1 MRPLPLEAAMS
12 FLDDLKRKATELQ
25 ATRSVDH
32 DTLARNTGLVEA
44 AAQAA
49 SRYLLDLGK
58 QLEVLR
64 PVSKVSYAFDKK
76 TRLEGM
82 PMVDF
87 RFDARRKRLREQDL
101 IDHISFSCMVRS
113 KEAVTLRKDFVPDSK
128 RLEARLWQSGAHCET
143 ETVRSPETGHFV
155 EMRYVFVPEVRLALK
170 IVPNHDG
177 GTLHFTFNNLDDLE
191 TVECEFA
198 PHEVGQT
205 RRLDELARWWLGEP
219 NRFLEGAGQ
228 LRRIEAR

>member
-1 MRPLPLEAAMS
+1 MS
-12 FLDDLKRKATELQ
+12 YLDDLKRKAAELQ
-25 ATRSVDH
+25 AAKSVDQE
-32 DTLARNTGLVEA
+32 TLRRNTGLVEA

-49 SRYLLDLGK
+49 ARYLMDLGK

-64 PVSKVSYAFDKK
+64 PISKVSYGFDKK
-76 TRLEGM
+76 TRLEGF

-101 IDHISFSCMVRS
+101 IDHISFSCMVRG
-113 KEAVTLRKDFVPDSK
+113 KDTVTLRKDFVPDSK
-128 RLEARLWQSGAHCET
+128 RLEARIWQSGAHCQT
-143 ETVRSPETGHFV
+143 ETARNPETGHFV
-155 EMRYVFVPEVRLALK
+155 EMRYVFVPEVRLSLK

-177 GTLHFTFNNLDDLE
+177 GTLRFAFNNLDDLE

-198 PHEVGQT
+198 PHEIGQT

-219 NRFLEGAGQ
+219 NRFLEGATQ

>member
-1 MRPLPLEAAMS
+1 MS
-12 FLDDLKRKATELQ
+12 YLDDLKRKAAELQ
-25 ATRSVDH
+25 ASRTVDQE
-32 DTLARNTGLVEA
+32 TLKRNTGLVEA
-44 AAQAA
+44 AAQAI
-49 SRYLLDLGK
+49 SRYLMDLGK

-64 PVSKVSYAFDKK
+64 PVSRVSYSFDKK
-76 TRLEGM
+76 TRLEGL

-101 IDHISFSCMVRS
+101 IDHVSFSCMVRG
-113 KEAVTLRKDFVPDSK
+113 KDAVTLRKDFVPDSK
-128 RLEARLWQSGAHCET
+128 RLEARIWQSGAHCQT
-143 ETVRSPETGHFV
+143 ETVRHPETGHFV
-155 EMRYVFVPEVRLALK
+155 EMRYAFVPEVRLALK
-170 IVPNHDG
+170 VVPNHDG
-177 GTLHFTFNNLDDLE
+177 GALRFTFHNLDDLE

-219 NRFLEGAGQ
+219 NRFLDGAAQ

>member
-1 MRPLPLEAAMS
+1 MS
-12 FLDDLKRKATELQ
+12 YLDDLKRKATELQ
-25 ATRSVDH
+25 ATRSVDKEAL
-32 DTLARNTGLVEA
+32 TRNTALVEA

-49 SRYLLDLGK
+49 ARYLLDLGK
-58 QLEVLR
+58 QLEVLH
-64 PVSKVSYAFDKK
+64 PVSKVSYGFDKK

-82 PMVDF
+82 PMGDF

-101 IDHISFSCMVRS
+101 IDHISFSCMIRG

-128 RLEARLWQSGAHCET
+128 RLEARIWQSGAHCET
-143 ETVRSPETGHFV
+143 ETVRNPENGHLV

-170 IVPNHDG
+170 IVPNHDA
-177 GTLHFTFNNLDDLE
+177 GTLRFTFNNLDDLE

-205 RRLDELARWWLGEP
+205 RRLDELTRWWLGEP
-219 NRFLEGAGQ
+219 NRFLEGASH